1 MSAFPGEF
9 NRSTQHYSLERS
21 GDVCHPLAAL
31 PALSGLCLQLRRE
44 TTSVHAP
51 PYAYRS
57 NVPDRVEGCCVDR
70 LNPPHKADIPVAPGS
85 RRSISAFGG
94 KGPRAVYLAG
104 GLIGSGGR
112 GVTSATL
119 TVVPGR
125 SMSVTT

>member
-70 LNPPHKADIPVAPGS
+70 LNPPPE
-85 RRSISAFGG
+85 
-94 KGPRAVYLAG
+94 
-104 GLIGSGGR
+104 SGHSLRQSGCPLWANMR
-112 GVTSATL
+112 PTAL
-119 TVVPGR
+119 QQ
-125 SMSVTT
+125 TTQPLLQV

>member
-70 LNPPHKADIPVAPGS
+70 LNPPPKPDILHCETTPS
-85 RRSISAFGG
+85 YRNF
-94 KGPRAVYLAG
+94 KGPLT
-104 GLIGSGGR
+104 GR
-112 GVTSATL
+112 QFCND
-119 TVVPGR
+119 
-125 SMSVTT
+125 